1 MSSNETMTQGRK
13 RRTNN
18 RLWAL
23 TRAGIMESLQF
34 RLGTFVTLFAN
45 LIYLVLV
52 YYLWKAIYDSAGTDV
67 VNGMSFND
75 TMIYLILA
83 TALFNFLEMFVVW
96 DMSRAIQSGK
106 IILDLLKPMKYRR
119 YTFWSYSGAHV
130 MQFILSFVPTF
141 IVVMIVTGGAIH
153 IGLNM
158 IWFMISVIFAL
169 LVNFNIEMIVATIC
183 LYTESTW
190 GINIV
195 KETIVLL
202 LSGASIPLA
211 FFPDSLAR
219 IVKYLPFRAVYDTPL
234 SILLQ
239 KNGSD
244 EWLGLFSLWGQ
255 QIIWIVIL
263 SVAGTLFWNH
273 SVKKIT
279 VNGG

>member
-1 MSSNETMTQGRK
+1 MSPRK
-13 RRTNN
+13 V
-18 RLWAL
+18 LAL
-23 TRAGIMESLQF
+23 TRAGIMESLHY

-52 YYLWKAIYDSAGTDV
+52 YYLWKAIYASSGVDV
-67 VNGMSFND
+67 VNGMTFTD

-83 TALFNFLEMFVVW
+83 TSLFNFLEMFVVW
-96 DMSRAIQSGK
+96 DMSRSIQSGK
-106 IILDLLKPMKYRR
+106 IILDLLKPMKFRT
-119 YTFWSYSGAHV
+119 YTFWSYSGSHV
-130 MQFILSFVPTF
+130 VSFIMTFIPTF
-141 IVVMIVTGGAIH
+141 IVVMIVTHGAIH
-153 IGLNM
+153 MGMNLL
-158 IWFMISVIFAL
+158 WFIISTLFAL
-169 LVNFNIEMIVATIC
+169 IVNFNIEMIVATIC

-211 FFPDSLAR
+211 FFPDKLRAA
-219 IVKYLPFRAVYDTPL
+219 VEYMPFRAVYDIPL

-244 EWLGLFSLWGQ
+244 TLEGLLPMFGFQLL
-255 QIIWIVIL
+255 WIVIL
-263 SVAGTLFWNH
+263 TCAGSLFWNY

>member
-1 MSSNETMTQGRK
+1 MNPRK
-13 RRTNN
+13 
-18 RLWAL
+18 LLAL
-23 TRAGIMESLQF
+23 TRAGIMESLHY

-52 YYLWKAIYDSAGTDV
+52 YYLWKAIYASSGVDV
-67 VNGMSFND
+67 VNGMTFTD

-83 TALFNFLEMFVVW
+83 TSLFNFLEMFVVW
-96 DMSRAIQSGK
+96 DMSRSIQSGK
-106 IILDLLKPMKYRR
+106 IILDLLKPMKFRA
-119 YTFWSYSGAHV
+119 YTFWSYSGSHV
-130 MQFILSFVPTF
+130 VSFIMTFIPTF
-141 IVVMIVTGGAIH
+141 IVVMIITKGAIP
-153 IGLNM
+153 IGMNLVYF
-158 IWFMISVIFAL
+158 IIATLFAL
-169 LVNFNIEMIVATIC
+169 IVNFNIEMIVATIC

-211 FFPDSLAR
+211 FFPEKLRTVVD
-219 IVKYLPFRAVYDTPL
+219 YMPFRAVYDIPL
-234 SILLQ
+234 TILLE

-244 EWLGLFSLWGQ
+244 TLQGLLPMFGFQLL
-255 QIIWIVIL
+255 WIVIL
-263 SVAGTLFWNH
+263 TAAGMLFWNY

>member
-1 MSSNETMTQGRK
+1 MNPRK
-13 RRTNN
+13 
-18 RLWAL
+18 LFAL
-23 TRAGIMESLQF
+23 TRAGIMESLHY

-52 YYLWKAIYDSAGTDV
+52 YYLWKAIYASSGVDV
-67 VNGMSFND
+67 VNGMTFTD

-83 TALFNFLEMFVVW
+83 TSLFNFLEMFVVW
-96 DMSRAIQSGK
+96 DMSRSIQSGK
-106 IILDLLKPMKYRR
+106 IILDLLKPLKFRT
-119 YTFWSYSGAHV
+119 YTFWSYSGSHV
-130 MQFILSFVPTF
+130 VSFIMTFIPTF
-141 IVVMIVTGGAIH
+141 IVVMIITKGAIPMG
-153 IGLNM
+153 INLVYFL
-158 IWFMISVIFAL
+158 IATVFAL
-169 LVNFNIEMIVATIC
+169 IVNFNIEMIVATIC

-211 FFPDSLAR
+211 FFPEKLR
-219 IVKYLPFRAVYDTPL
+219 HVVEFMPFRAVYDIPL
-234 SILLQ
+234 TILLE

-244 EWLGLFSLWGQ
+244 TLQVLLPMFGFQLL
-255 QIIWIVIL
+255 WIVIL
-263 SVAGTLFWNH
+263 TAAGTLFWNF

>member
-1 MSSNETMTQGRK
+1 MNPK
-13 RRTNN
+13 R
-18 RLWAL
+18 LLAI

-34 RLGTFVTLFAN
+34 RLGIFVTLFAN

-52 YYLWKAIYDSAGTDV
+52 YYLWKAIYDSSGTDV
-67 VNGMSFND
+67 VNGMTFTD

-96 DMSRAIQSGK
+96 DMSRKIQSGALV
-106 IILDLLKPMKYRR
+106 LDLLKPMRFRK
-119 YTFWSYSGAHV
+119 YTFWSYTGNHV
-130 MQFILSFVPTF
+130 VQFVLTFIPTF
-141 IVVMIVTGGAIH
+141 IVVMIVTSGAIPM
-153 IGLNM
+153 GLNLLYFA
-158 IWFMISVIFAL
+158 IATVLAL
-169 LVNFNIEMIVATIC
+169 LVNFNMEMLVATVC

-211 FFPDSLAR
+211 FFPEAFR
-219 IVKYLPFRAVYDTPL
+219 KVVEFLPFRAVYDIPL
-234 SILLQ
+234 TILLE
-239 KNGSD
+239 KNNSD
-244 EWLGLFSLWGQ
+244 TLSGLLPLFGLQLAW
-255 QIIWIVIL
+255 VLIL
-263 SVAGTLFWNH
+263 TCASTMFWNH

>member
-1 MSSNETMTQGRK
+1 MNP
-13 RRTNN
+13 RRMI
-18 RLWAL
+18 AL

-34 RLGTFVTLFAN
+34 RLGTAVTLFGN

-52 YYLWKAIYDSAGTDV
+52 YFLWKSIYASSGTDV
-67 VNGMSFND
+67 VNGMTFTD

-96 DMSRAIQSGK
+96 DMSRSIQSGK
-106 IILDLLKPMKYRR
+106 IILDLLKPMRFR
-119 YTFWSYSGAHV
+119 QYTFWSYSGSHV
-130 MQFILSFVPTF
+130 VLFALTFIPTF
-141 IVVMIVTGGAIH
+141 ITVMIITHGAIPL
-153 IGLNM
+153 GLNLL
-158 IWFMISVIFAL
+158 WFVIATVFAL
-169 LVNFNIEMIVATIC
+169 LVNFNIEMIVATVC

-211 FFPDSLAR
+211 FFPEKLRA
-219 IVKYLPFRAVYDTPL
+219 IVAYMPFRAVYDIPL
-234 SILLQ
+234 TILLE

-244 EWLGLFSLWGQ
+244 TPLGLIKLFGLQ
-255 QIIWIVIL
+255 AVWIVVL
-263 SVAGTLFWNH
+263 TTAGTLFWNH